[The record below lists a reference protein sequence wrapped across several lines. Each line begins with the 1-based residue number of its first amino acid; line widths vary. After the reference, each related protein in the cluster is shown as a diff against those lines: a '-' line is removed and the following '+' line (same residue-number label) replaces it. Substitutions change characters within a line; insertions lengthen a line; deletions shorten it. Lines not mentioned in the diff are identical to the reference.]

1 MKKLIIPFLLVMA
14 LVFQSCE
21 ETQSPIYDGSQTLA
35 YFPEVT
41 SRVEVELNTTSTTIT
56 IPVNASTLSSSDRTV
71 NVSIVESSTTAA
83 SNQYSFNG
91 QVTIPANSYFG
102 SLDLTGF
109 INNLTTTGVTLTL
122 QLEDG
127 IDEGGVASPATH
139 TVTIVLICP
148 VADTFAVGDYT
159 LDHVGG
165 GIPAAGF
172 APTMG
177 DGVTVTLVPGAS
189 STERVFNVKFYP
201 TFGFTNP
208 PVDFSFNLICEATTV
223 NGIINNGVSGVGC
236 GSSIPMGPSPNSG
249 TYSSLDDTTMTV
261 IFIEDV
267 GGASCGTEAETTVR
281 LTKQ

>member
-35 YFPEVT
+35 YFPGTTATLEVLINET
-41 SRVEVELNTTSTTIT
+41 GEIT
-56 IPVNASTLSSSDRTV
+56 IPVSASTLSSSDRTV
-71 NVSIVESSTTAA
+71 TVSVNDGGTTATA
-83 SNQYSFNG
+83 GQYSFNG
-91 QVTIPANSYFG
+91 SVTIPANEYSG
-102 SLDLTGF
+102 SFVLTG
-109 INNLTTTGVTLTL
+109 IDDGLTTAGVTLSL
-122 QLEDG
+122 QTESISD
-127 IDEGGVASPATH
+127 GGVGSPRNLN
-139 TVTIVLICP
+139 VTIVEICP
-148 VADTFAVGDYT
+148 VASTFATGNYT
-159 LDHVGG
+159 LNHIGG

-177 DGVTVTLVPGAS
+177 NNVTVNIVPGAA

-201 TFGFTNP
+201 TFGFANP
-208 PVDFSFNLICEATTV
+208 PVDFSFNLVCEETTV

-236 GSSIPMGPSPNSG
+236 GSSIPMGPSSNTGS
-249 TYSSLDDTTMTV
+249 YNVADDTTFDL